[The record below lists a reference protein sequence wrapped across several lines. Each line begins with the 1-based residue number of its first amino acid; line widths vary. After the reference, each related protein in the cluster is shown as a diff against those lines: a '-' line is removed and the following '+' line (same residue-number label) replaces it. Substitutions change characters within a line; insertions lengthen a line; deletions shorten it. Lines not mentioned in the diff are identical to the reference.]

1 MADVKQYF
9 LKDNNDFMPPFSA
22 EEAYIIIQE
31 QSSQYTLELAL
42 ALLPT
47 LGKITNITHFRNG
60 HKLQFS
66 TYIESNQYKLFID
79 GGLAS
84 NYGGEGARAFKSF
97 LQAVGI
103 PEEEIAFVTRYNGEE
118 IAVIEIGLQDETTP
132 LHKFDDFLAET
143 SNPLK
148 KQSED
153 EQFIRKMI
161 DSIHYSIGSILKTAK
176 QLEEHIRKKT
186 DDEEISK
193 GLYSR
198 IREELSPLLKQR

>member
-1 MADVKQYF
+1 MADIKQYF
-9 LKDNNDFMPPFSA
+9 LKDNDDFKPPFLA

-31 QSSQYTLELAL
+31 QSSQCTLELAL

-47 LGKITNITHFRNG
+47 LGKITSITHFRNA

-84 NYGGEGARAFKSF
+84 NYGGEGGRAFKAF

-161 DSIHYSIGSILKTAK
+161 DSIYYNIGSILKTSK
-176 QLEEHIRKKT
+176 QLEKHIRKKT
-186 DDEEISK
+186 ADEEISK
-193 GLYSR
+193 GMYSR
-198 IREELSPLLKQR
+198 IREELSPLIKWR